1 MDLARTI
8 PGPLPV
14 LATGHHAIS
23 RRRRPRRALGRIRA
37 APAEF
42 CSRPDAKRSR
52 PRVRVQ
58 DIKIRHVQQSA
69 VAIDAA
75 PSESRHIPSRTGHH
89 AAAPAWRAAYADR
102 PDAFLSRALRR
113 RESVGLS
120 RLVETVRT
128 IAWMK
133 ESARQARAE
142 GRVIGLVPTMGALHA
157 GHVALVERAKRD
169 CSNVI
174 ASIFVNSKQFGPKED
189 FAKYPRALE
198 ADSEKFSAAGVDAL
212 FLPDAAEIYPGGFR
226 TYVSVEG
233 LSERLEGRSRPGH
246 FRGVATVVLKLLEIV
261 QPHFAYFGRKD
272 AQQVRIISQMA
283 RDLNLD
289 TEIVVCPIV
298 READGLALSSRNAY
312 LGGEERRAATVLHRA
327 LEAASA
333 ELAAGTRDSLQLQ
346 AVMRRVLE
354 AEAVSA
360 VDYAEVVD
368 ADAFEPVTRGD
379 RPCYALLAVFI
390 GKTRLIDNLY
400 IEPVGDSGELAY
412 HL

>member
-1 MDLARTI
+1 VD
-8 PGPLPV
+8 
-14 LATGHHAIS
+14 
-23 RRRRPRRALGRIRA
+23 
-37 APAEF
+37 
-42 CSRPDAKRSR
+42 
-52 PRVRVQ
+52 
-58 DIKIRHVQQSA
+58 
-69 VAIDAA
+69 
-75 PSESRHIPSRTGHH
+75 
-89 AAAPAWRAAYADR
+89 
-102 PDAFLSRALRR
+102 
-113 RESVGLS
+113 
-120 RLVETVRT
+120 TVRT

-133 ESARQARAE
+133 ESARQARTE

-174 ASIFVNSKQFGPKED
+174 ASIFVNPKQFGPKED
-189 FAKYPRALE
+189 FAKYPRAPE
-198 ADSEKFSAAGVDAL
+198 ADSEKLSTAGVDAL
-212 FLPDAAEIYPGGFR
+212 FLPDAAEIYPSGFR
-226 TYVSVEG
+226 TYVNVEG

-333 ELAAGTRDSLQLQ
+333 ELAAGTRDSLHLQ
-346 AVMRRVLE
+346 GALRKVLE
-354 AEAVSA
+354 AEPLAA
-360 VDYAEVVD
+360 VDYAEIVD
-368 ADAFEPVTRGD
+368 ADTFEPVTRIA
-379 RPCYALLAVFI
+379 RPCYALLAVFL

-400 IEPVGDSGELAY
+400 IEPAGDSGELSVE
-412 HL
+412 L